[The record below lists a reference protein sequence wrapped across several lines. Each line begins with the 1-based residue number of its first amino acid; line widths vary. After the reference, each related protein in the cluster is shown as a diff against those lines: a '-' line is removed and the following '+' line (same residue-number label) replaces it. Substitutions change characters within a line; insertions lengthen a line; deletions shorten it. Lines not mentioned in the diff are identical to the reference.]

1 MTFADS
7 PWSLLLLFVTGA
19 VAGTLNVVA
28 GGGSFLTLPLMIFL
42 GIPPGVANGTNRV
55 ALLFQNVGA
64 VWGFRRHRVLD
75 ARLALRLAGPA
86 IVGAALGS
94 WMALQ
99 VSDLAFRRL
108 LAVLMLSMTLWTLL
122 RPSPGE
128 VAAHDE
134 NRPIGMPLL
143 ALFFLIGVYGGLIQA
158 GVGFLLLAGTTAAGL
173 DLVRGNAVKVTLVLM
188 WTVVTIL
195 VFASGGAINWL
206 AGTVLG
212 AGNLVGG
219 QLGVHLTVL
228 KGHVWIRWFVSATIV
243 LFALRLLLAG

>member
-1 MTFADS
+1 MAGDTSWGMA
-7 PWSLLLLFVTGA
+7 LLFAAGA

-42 GIPPGVANGTNRV
+42 GIPAGVANGTNRV

-75 ARLALRLAGPA
+75 ARLALRLAAPA

-99 VSDLAFRRL
+99 VSDFAFRRV
-108 LAVLMLSMTLWTLL
+108 LAILMLAITLWTLL
-122 RPSPGE
+122 RPPPDHPEPRGE
-128 VAAHDE
+128 E
-134 NRPIGMPLL
+134 GPIGLPLL
-143 ALFFLIGVYGGLIQA
+143 ALFFLIGVYGGFIQA

-173 DLVRGNAVKVTLVLM
+173 DLVRGNAIKVTCVLL
-188 WTVVTIL
+188 WTVVTIA
-195 VFASGGAINWL
+195 VFASGGAINWG
-206 AGTVLG
+206 AGVVLG

-219 QLGVHLTVL
+219 QLGVRLTVL
-228 KGHVWIRWFVSATIV
+228 KGHAWIRWFVAVTII
-243 LFALRLLLAG
+243 LFALRLWLSG